1 MKREYSTP
9 EMKVEVFEASES
21 VAACW
26 KIKCNVPYGYGYKD
40 NNGNGEFDDG
50 DEQLTDDVVKGCGT
64 WHKGVKGV
72 PDDGPF
78 ANAMWHAHFTFEK
91 DYPVYWWSTGKGSNN
106 QHFSKVKDAQWATN
120 PNAS

>member
-9 EMKVEVFEASES
+9 AIKVEVFEASES

-26 KIKCNVPYGYGYKD
+26 KIKCNVPYGYGYLD
-40 NNGNGEFDDG
+40 NNKNGKFDDG
-50 DEQLTDDVVKGCGT
+50 DERLTNEIVRGCGV

-72 PDDGPF
+72 LDGGPK
-78 ANAMWHAHFTFEK
+78 ANAMWHAYGAFK
-91 DYPVYWWSTGKGSNN
+91 DYPVYWWSTGEGSDN
-106 QHFSKVKDAQWATN
+106 QHFSKDSDAQWETN